1 MIHVTTPYLDLTPNY
16 ENQFRELSSAC
27 VKKILNDNFEN
38 WHHFKIKYPNYIISL
53 YFIKKRGTL
62 SLVIKGP
69 TISKK
74 QETVD
79 YSIFLPDEINNLED
93 YLNIIFEGVGKVLGK
108 YSVGIK
114 EIENMKNEC
123 KKELGLLG

>member
-1 MIHVTTPYLDLTPNY
+1 MIHVTTPYLDLTPNF
-16 ENQFRELSSAC
+16 ENQFRELSNASI
-27 VKKILNDNFEN
+27 KKTLNDNFDN
-38 WHHFKIKYPNYIISL
+38 WHQFKKKFPNYTISL

-62 SLVIKGP
+62 SLFIKGP
-69 TISKK
+69 TVSKK

-79 YSIFLPDEINNLED
+79 YSIFLPDEIKNLED

-108 YSVGIK
+108 YSVQII

-123 KKELGLLG
+123 KKELGL